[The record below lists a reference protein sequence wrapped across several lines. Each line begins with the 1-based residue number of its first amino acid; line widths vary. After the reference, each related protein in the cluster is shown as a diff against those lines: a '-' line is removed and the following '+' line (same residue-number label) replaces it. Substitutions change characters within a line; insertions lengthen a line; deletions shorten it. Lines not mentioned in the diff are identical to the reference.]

1 MHINSSQL
9 ASLNQMYAL
18 EEAARSEAQREDD
31 RSRRKLLIAAA
42 SSLPNEG
49 DDCVVR
55 LSGEDGSE
63 DSGEQEAEAQGEETG
78 DEQNPAEEAIGED
91 GGDIISNYA

>member
-9 ASLNQMYAL
+9 STLNQMYAL
-18 EEAARSEAQREDD
+18 EEAAKSEAQREDD
-31 RSRRKLLIAAA
+31 RTRRKLLIAAA

-55 LSGEDGSE
+55 LSGEDEG
-63 DSGEQEAEAQGEETG
+63 GPGAEAQGGETG
-78 DEQNPAEEAIGED
+78 DEQNSGEEASEED
-91 GGDIISNYA
+91 GGEIISDYA